1 MSQSLNLMIRRKTTM
16 DNLFEYLIYAFII
29 ISFIS
34 SFFRKKKRKSLP
46 KEQSDLTLHQRTDI
60 TEDNIIDIPPSQEP
74 KAEEYNILKGL
85 ENFFDVGQPQQT
97 EKKVHTDKE
106 MYEGAKDRE
115 NYIPVPEKS
124 FHTLTASEHT
134 FTETW
139 DEKRKELEKR
149 EKNLSPEIEKQLSVY
164 EESLIKRDSV
174 ATGIIKDIK
183 ERMKSPSTL
192 KEYVIIS
199 EIMGKPKALKR

>member
-1 MSQSLNLMIRRKTTM
+1 MTM
-16 DNLFEYLIYAFII
+16 DNIFEYLIYGFII

-34 SFFRKKKRKSLP
+34 SFLKKKKRLP
-46 KEQSDLTLHQRTDI
+46 KEPSDQTLHQRTDI

-134 FTETW
+134 FTDTW

-149 EKNLSPEIEKQLSVY
+149 KEKLSPEIEKRASAY
-164 EESLIKRDSV
+164 EESLVKQVSA
-174 ATGIIKDIK
+174 ATGIIKVIN
-183 ERMKSPSTL
+183 ERLKNPSSL

-199 EIMGKPKALKR
+199 EIIGKPKALKR

>member
-1 MSQSLNLMIRRKTTM
+1 MIRRKMTM
-16 DNLFEYLIYAFII
+16 DNLFEYLIYGFII

-34 SFFRKKKRKSLP
+34 SFLKKKKRLP
-46 KEQSDLTLHQRTDI
+46 KEPADQTPHQRTDI
-60 TEDNIIDIPPSQEP
+60 TENKFIDIPPSQEP
-74 KAEEYNILKGL
+74 KAEEYDILKGI
-85 ENFFDVGQPQQT
+85 ENFFDVKQPQQT
-97 EKKVHTDKE
+97 QKKVHTDKG
-106 MYEGAKDRE
+106 MYGGAKDRE

-149 EKNLSPEIEKQLSVY
+149 KKNLSPEIEKQASAY
-164 EESLIKRDSV
+164 EESLIKRDSA

-199 EIMGKPKALKR
+199 EIIGKPKALKR

>member
-1 MSQSLNLMIRRKTTM
+1 MIRRKMTM
-16 DNLFEYLIYAFII
+16 DNLFEYLIYGFII

-34 SFFRKKKRKSLP
+34 SFLKKKKRLP
-46 KEQSDLTLHQRTDI
+46 KEPADQTLHQRTDI
-60 TEDNIIDIPPSQEP
+60 TEDKFIDIPPSQEP
-74 KAEEYNILKGL
+74 KAENYDILKGI
-85 ENFFDVGQPQQT
+85 ESFFDVGKPKQAET
-97 EKKVHTDKE
+97 KIHTDKE

-149 EKNLSPEIEKQLSVY
+149 ERNLSPEIEKWASAY
-164 EESLIKRDSV
+164 EESLIKRDSA

-199 EIMGKPKALKR
+199 EIIGKPKALKR

>member
-1 MSQSLNLMIRRKTTM
+1 M
-16 DNLFEYLIYAFII
+16 DNIFEYLIYGFII

-34 SFFRKKKRKSLP
+34 SFLKKKKRLP
-46 KEQSDLTLHQRTDI
+46 KKPSDQTLLQRTDI
-60 TEDNIIDIPPSQEP
+60 TEDKFIDIPPSQEP
-74 KAEEYNILKGL
+74 KAEEYNILKGI
-85 ENFFDVGQPQQT
+85 ESFFDVGKPKQAET
-97 EKKVHTDKE
+97 KVHSDKE

-149 EKNLSPEIEKQLSVY
+149 KKNLSPEIEKQASAY

-174 ATGIIKDIK
+174 ATGIIKDINK
-183 ERMKSPSTL
+183 RLKNPSTL
-192 KEYVIIS
+192 KEYIIIS
-199 EIMGKPKALKR
+199 EIIGKTKALKR

>member
-1 MSQSLNLMIRRKTTM
+1 M
-16 DNLFEYLIYAFII
+16 DNLFEYLIYGIII

-34 SFFRKKKRKSLP
+34 SFFKKKKRLA
-46 KEQSDLTLHQRTDI
+46 KEPSDQTLHQRTDI
-60 TEDNIIDIPPSQEP
+60 TEDKFIDIPPSQEP
-74 KAEEYNILKGL
+74 KAEEYDILKGI
-85 ENFFDVGQPQQT
+85 ESFFDVGQPKQT
-97 EKKVHTDKE
+97 ETKVHTDKE

-134 FTETW
+134 FTNPW
-139 DEKRKELEKR
+139 DVKRKELEKKK
-149 EKNLSPEIEKQLSVY
+149 EKLSPEIEKHASAY
-164 EESLIKRDSV
+164 EESLIRKDSA

-183 ERMKSPSTL
+183 ERLKSPSTL

>member
-1 MSQSLNLMIRRKTTM
+1 MTM
-16 DNLFEYLIYAFII
+16 DNIFEYLIYGFII

-34 SFFRKKKRKSLP
+34 SFLKKKKRLP
-46 KEQSDLTLHQRTDI
+46 KEPADQTLHQRTDI
-60 TEDNIIDIPPSQEP
+60 TEDKFIDIPPSQEP
-74 KAEEYNILKGL
+74 KAENYDILKGI
-85 ENFFDVGQPQQT
+85 ESFFDVGKPKQAET
-97 EKKVHTDKE
+97 KIHTDKE

-149 EKNLSPEIEKQLSVY
+149 ERNLSPEIEKWASAY
-164 EESLIKRDSV
+164 EESLIKRDSA

-199 EIMGKPKALKR
+199 EIIGKPKALKR